1 MYLYNISCKT
11 IKIYI
16 RLSIFELFK
25 KKVKNVT
32 NFPAFSFSEQ
42 HIFCCNN
49 FFRRDMVTVIL
60 LKTAQTILLFYAT
73 NRIKIWCI
81 LLVLL
86 ALECTLPPKLE
97 KSRDVINYWVGYW
110 ENTSKAD
117 TSIKLGTTI
126 RYKLLNK
133 ITFLTKK
140 KIQNGGQNPIWPP
153 WIFTI

>member
-1 MYLYNISCKT
+1 MGNISCKT

-42 HIFCCNN
+42 HIFCCNK

-60 LKTAQTILLFYAT
+60 LKTAQTILLLYAT
-73 NRIKIWCI
+73 NRIKISCI

-86 ALECTLPPKLE
+86 ALECTLPPK
-97 KSRDVINYWVGYW
+97 
-110 ENTSKAD
+110 
-117 TSIKLGTTI
+117 
-126 RYKLLNK
+126 
-133 ITFLTKK
+133 FK
-140 KIQNGGQNPIWPP
+140 KIKGRNKLFGWVLRKY
-153 WIFTI
+153 FKS